1 MPAARCWTA
10 CSGRN
15 HVILT
20 PNSRG
25 RHRRVHTTGDAVFN
39 RMWTLLHAPN
49 VGIPCCRGPKNLPV
63 GVTLVDKRLSD
74 GRSLMIAKALSPL
87 IDADPMAGLRGL
99 RG

>member
-1 MPAARCWTA
+1 
-10 CSGRN
+10 
-15 HVILT
+15 
-20 PNSRG
+20 
-25 RHRRVHTTGDAVFN
+25 VHTTGDAVFN

-74 GRSLMIAKALSPL
+74 ARSLMIAKALSPL